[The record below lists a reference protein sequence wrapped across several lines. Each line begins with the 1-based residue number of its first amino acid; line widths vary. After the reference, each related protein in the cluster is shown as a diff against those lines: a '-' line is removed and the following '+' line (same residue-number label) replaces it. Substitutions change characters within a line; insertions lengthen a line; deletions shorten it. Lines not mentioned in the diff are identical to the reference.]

1 MLLACNPAPP
11 ARLDARGPVAYI
23 RARSNLFTPV
33 QLASMQTILV
43 VDDSSIMR
51 RMVMAALATVENVRF
66 DQAETGLQAIERLAV
81 SPVDLMVLDL
91 NMPDV
96 HGLEVLKFVRA
107 HKAFQ
112 EIPVIVLTT
121 RGDEESRAAALEQG
135 ATLYMT
141 KPFAPGDLVPN
152 VRRLLREG

>member
-1 MLLACNPAPP
+1 
-11 ARLDARGPVAYI
+11 
-23 RARSNLFTPV
+23 
-33 QLASMQTILV
+33 MQTILV

-51 RMVMAALATVENVRF
+51 RMVMAALATVDGVRF

-81 SPVDLMVLDL
+81 SPVDLVVLDL